1 MNARAASIA
10 SALIAM
16 RRLGVDAVID
26 FSIKCRLPDFL
37 LEHTMQASLLMG
49 QDKFTLSFP
58 IVQAKEGSPVILDHM
73 TTIRSAPVPVVEIED
88 QGEHISESLPESCDQ
103 EDFEPEIDSLLA
115 EQVVRQTYGEGRGN
129 GDFEDLPF
137 GWPV

>member
-49 QDKFTLSFP
+49 QDRFVLRLP
-58 IVQAKEGSPVILDHM
+58 IVQAKEGSPIIMDHM
-73 TTIRSAPVPVVEIED
+73 TVIRTDPMPVVGPDELGDDIPEALSNECET
-88 QGEHISESLPESCDQ
+88 GE
-103 EDFEPEIDSLLA
+103 FEPEVDLVLA
-115 EQVVRQTYGEGRGN
+115 EQVARQAFIEDYGIEIEG
-129 GDFEDLPF
+129 F
-137 GWPV
+137 GI